1 MYWHKLIQ
9 TQFMKSIYHD
19 NLSTIERIHM
29 EWLNKIIDLF
39 DAPMIIVFIV
49 IGLFSIFIDAREFA
63 NMEKM
68 REYNISKRMGFVYIV
83 LGIAIFI
90 FNQIFYF

>member
-1 MYWHKLIQ
+1 
-9 TQFMKSIYHD
+9 
-19 NLSTIERIHM
+19 M